1 MRTKAQT
8 SVRILGI
15 DPGMAIVG
23 YCVLDYCADNEEQ
36 PYVIVNCGSIQT
48 PKGVDDSKRLLEI
61 HNDLIS
67 IIKEYKPDA
76 AAVEQLFYFKNAK
89 TIIPVSEARG
99 VILMTLEMLGVPTY
113 EYTPLVVKQSVTGY
127 GRSDKKDVRD
137 MVKMLF
143 AGQCFPHLDDTSDA
157 VAIAVCHCNMC

>member
-89 TIIPVSEARG
+89 IPNFPS
-99 VILMTLEMLGVPTY
+99 
-113 EYTPLVVKQSVTGY
+113 
-127 GRSDKKDVRD
+127 
-137 MVKMLF
+137 F
-143 AGQCFPHLDDTSDA
+143 AFSKFL
-157 VAIAVCHCNMC
+157 